1 MFVYAGID
9 EAGYGPMLGPLCVG
23 PATFVL
29 EKTLP
34 RRGAPDLWAMLDE
47 VVCRAKRDPRQR
59 IAVDD
64 SKTTAD
70 YANFC
75 RLSGTP
81 EELLIDF
88 GLNPQPTSTT
98 QPIAISQRII
108 TGWHTA
114 KRLLHVLQLTVDRHE
129 AAFGVLET
137 DVQKRVG
144 HA

>member
-1 MFVYAGID
+1 MEYRETPGAVPTIGQHVPDHTPPPSPA
-9 EAGYGPMLGPLCVG
+9 PG
-23 PATFVL
+23 PAHV
-29 EKTLP
+29 
-34 RRGAPDLWAMLDE
+34 E
-47 VVCRAKRDPRQR
+47 VDV
-59 IAVDD
+59 
-64 SKTTAD
+64 SKTTTD

-88 GLNPQPTSTT
+88 GLNAQAAAPTTR
-98 QPIAISQRII
+98 PVAVSQRVV

-137 DVQKRVG
+137 DVWKRAMRTEAG
-144 HA
+144 S